1 MIYLICHTA
10 AVFHSPFLSVKQ
22 IGGCCSLNVFS
33 VRDNQLS
40 RIPPE
45 ISHATELHVLDVAGN
60 RQVCSYLL

>member
-10 AVFHSPFLSVKQ
+10 AVIHSPFLSVKQ